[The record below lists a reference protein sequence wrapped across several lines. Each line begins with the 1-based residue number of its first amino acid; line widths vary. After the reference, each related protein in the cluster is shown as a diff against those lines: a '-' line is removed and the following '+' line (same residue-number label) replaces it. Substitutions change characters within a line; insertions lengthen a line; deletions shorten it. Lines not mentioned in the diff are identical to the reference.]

1 MSASAEHLAGE
12 ATAPP
17 EREDRPR
24 RRGRKLA
31 LAAAI
36 AVFASGAAVTVVGP
50 FHGSPAAPASSA
62 DATSLAPVTRQSL
75 SSQTTVNG
83 TLGYAGGYTVV
94 VPTAASQSSGS
105 GQQGGSPSGST
116 GTLTALPAVGQV
128 IRQGQSV
135 YSVSGSP
142 VVLLYGSVPA
152 YRSLS
157 EGMSGTDV
165 RQLNA
170 DLAALGDAKRN
181 GLDPSSDYF
190 SAATATALDRLQ
202 YSLGLTPAGSLPL
215 GQAVFLPTA
224 IKVSGVSATL
234 GAPAQPG
241 AALLQATSTTRQVI
255 AQVDAAQQADVTAGA
270 QVSVTLPSGTA
281 AQGVVTSVGTAAST
295 PSGSGSGSSGPDNSN
310 GTGSSGSSG
319 GSGSSAVTINV
330 YIRLDAPAAAG
341 TLDSAPVQVNI
352 TTATVHDVLV
362 VPIDAL
368 LARPAGYAVEVAGAD
383 GARHIVPVSLGLFD
397 NADGLVQVTGQGLSA
412 GQQVVVPR
420 I

>member
-1 MSASAEHLAGE
+1 M
-12 ATAPP
+12 
-17 EREDRPR
+17 
-24 RRGRKLA
+24 
-31 LAAAI
+31 
-36 AVFASGAAVTVVGP
+36 
-50 FHGSPAAPASSA
+50 
-62 DATSLAPVTRQSL
+62 
-75 SSQTTVNG
+75 
-83 TLGYAGGYTVV
+83 
-94 VPTAASQSSGS
+94 
-105 GQQGGSPSGST
+105 
-116 GTLTALPAVGQV
+116 
-128 IRQGQSV
+128 
-135 YSVSGSP
+135 
-142 VVLLYGSVPA
+142 
-152 YRSLS
+152 
-157 EGMSGTDV
+157 
-165 RQLNA
+165 
-170 DLAALGDAKRN
+170 
-181 GLDPSSDYF
+181 
-190 SAATATALDRLQ
+190 
-202 YSLGLTPAGSLPL
+202 
-215 GQAVFLPTA
+215 
-224 IKVSGVSATL
+224 
-234 GAPAQPG
+234 
-241 AALLQATSTTRQVI
+241 
-255 AQVDAAQQADVTAGA
+255 TAGA

-330 YIRLDAPAAAG
+330 YVRLDAPAAAG